1 MYENL
6 ELDKTYSIN
15 LKPNSILGNEFL
27 GAVYQ
32 GAVSLSSIKNSINP
46 NIDSIISA
54 LKEVDNIDTVS
65 KTFLTFRVNDETLAV
80 NVDWVSSVETSD
92 DSLILTFNSITA
104 EEKELI
110 LLQIKELGFY
120 GDRLTIN

>member
-1 MYENL
+1 
-6 ELDKTYSIN
+6 
-15 LKPNSILGNEFL
+15 
-27 GAVYQ
+27 
-32 GAVSLSSIKNSINP
+32 
-46 NIDSIISA
+46 
-54 LKEVDNIDTVS
+54 
-65 KTFLTFRVNDETLAV
+65 
-80 NVDWVSSVETSD
+80 VDWVSSVETSD